1 MKRFILIPC
10 LLLSTAALAQYS
22 IDRHTVGG
30 GGGTSAGGQFS
41 LTGTIGQRD
50 TGATSANGQY
60 ALAGGFWAFPHAV
73 QTPGAPTLTIT
84 PAALGLA
91 TVAWTPNSPGFVLQ
105 ETLSLSP
112 TNWVNSPSGATN
124 PIVVPATL
132 PTKFYRLNKS

>member
-91 TVAWTPNSPGFVLQ
+91 TIAWTPNNPGFVLQ
-105 ETLSLSP
+105 ESASIASGW
-112 TNWVNSPSGATN
+112 TNSISGATN
-124 PIVVPATL
+124 PVTVSASSPA
-132 PTKFYRLNKS
+132 KFYRLNKP